1 MIIEY
6 SESFLKEAKQLSKKF
21 KLLKSDLKQAVDEIE
36 TKNDLGVYLGFNL
49 FKKRVKNSSI
59 PTGKSGGFR
68 VIIYKQIENK
78 IVLISIY
85 SKTEK
90 ENLSDE
96 ELSNLLK
103 EIYTKW
109 AKNRIRCVKNKPM
122 SY

>member
-6 SESFLKEAKQLSKKF
+6 ADSFLKEAKQLSKKF

-36 TKNDLGVYLGFNL
+36 TNNDIGVYLGFNL

-68 VIIYKQIENK
+68 VIIYQQIENK

-96 ELSNLLK
+96 ELS
-103 EIYTKW
+103 EIIKQYI
-109 AKNRIRCVKNKPM
+109 KN
-122 SY
+122 S

>member
-6 SESFLKEAKQLSKKF
+6 GDNFLKEAKQLSKKF

-36 TKNDLGVYLGFNL
+36 IKNDLGVYLGFNL

-68 VIIYKQIENK
+68 IIIYQQIESRV
-78 IVLISIY
+78 VLISIY

-90 ENLSDE
+90 ENLTDE
-96 ELSNLLK
+96 ELSVVIKKYMESL
-103 EIYTKW
+103 
-109 AKNRIRCVKNKPM
+109 
-122 SY
+122 

>member
-6 SESFLKEAKQLSKKF
+6 ADSFLKEAKQLSKKF
-21 KLLKSDLKQAVDEIE
+21 KLLKTDLKQAVEEIE

-59 PTGKSGGFR
+59 PTGKSAGFR
-68 VIIYKQIENK
+68 VIIYQQIENK

-96 ELSNLLK
+96 ELS
-103 EIYTKW
+103 EIIKQYM
-109 AKNRIRCVKNKPM
+109 KN
-122 SY
+122 S

>member
-1 MIIEY
+1 MSIEY
-6 SESFLKEAKQLSKKF
+6 ADSFLKEAKQLSKKF
-21 KLLKSDLKQAVDEIE
+21 KLLKTDLKQAVEEIE

-68 VIIYKQIENK
+68 VIIYQQIENK

-96 ELSNLLK
+96 ELS
-103 EIYTKW
+103 EIIKQYI
-109 AKNRIRCVKNKPM
+109 KN
-122 SY
+122 S

>member
-6 SESFLKEAKQLSKKF
+6 ADNFLKETKQLSKKF

-68 VIIYKQIENK
+68 VIIYQQIENK

-96 ELSNLLK
+96 ELS
-103 EIYTKW
+103 EIIKVYMK
-109 AKNRIRCVKNKPM
+109 K
-122 SY
+122 

>member
-6 SESFLKEAKQLSKKF
+6 GDNFLKEVKQLSKKF

-36 TKNDLGVYLGFNL
+36 IKNDLGVYLGFNL

-68 VIIYKQIENK
+68 IIIYQQIESRV
-78 IVLISIY
+78 VLISIY

-90 ENLSDE
+90 ENLTDE
-96 ELSNLLK
+96 ELSVVIKKYMESL
-103 EIYTKW
+103 
-109 AKNRIRCVKNKPM
+109 
-122 SY
+122 

>member
-68 VIIYKQIENK
+68 VIIYQQIENK
-78 IVLISIY
+78 IVLVSIY

-96 ELSNLLK
+96 ELSVAIKKYIGSL
-103 EIYTKW
+103 
-109 AKNRIRCVKNKPM
+109 
-122 SY
+122 

>member
-6 SESFLKEAKQLSKKF
+6 ADTFLKEAKQLSKKF

-68 VIIYKQIENK
+68 VIIYYQVEDN

-85 SKTEK
+85 SKTQK
-90 ENLSDE
+90 DNISDE
-96 ELSNLLK
+96 EIEDILK
-103 EIYTKW
+103 NYLK
-109 AKNRIRCVKNKPM
+109 KLF
-122 SY
+122 